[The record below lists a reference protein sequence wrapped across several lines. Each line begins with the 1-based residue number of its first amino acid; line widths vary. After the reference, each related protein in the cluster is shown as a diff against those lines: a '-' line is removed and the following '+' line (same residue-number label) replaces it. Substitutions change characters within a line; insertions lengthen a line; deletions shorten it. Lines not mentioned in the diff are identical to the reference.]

1 MDQRHGTHVEDERG
15 ACDEAAFFCLRPFAM
30 DDRTSCVLDGRG
42 SGSETE
48 MSVFKQVRALRTLK
62 PN

>member
-15 ACDEAAFFCLRPFAM
+15 ACDEAASFCTWPFAM
-30 DDRTSCVLDGRG
+30 DDKTSCVLDGRG
-42 SGSETE
+42 SGSKTE
-48 MSVFKQVRALRTLK
+48 LGVFKQVRALCTVK